1 MYVHLGNNFIIAG
14 EKIIAVLNYAAP
26 VSEDVKEIVEIA
38 ELEKKMVNISN
49 NGKEKAVV
57 VCDDR
62 VYLALRVAN
71 STFIVSAPYISP
83 GTTMLFI
90 HPSPGRALLLS
101 QYFNFRF

>member
-57 VCDDR
+57 VCDE
-62 VYLALRVAN
+62 
-71 STFIVSAPYISP
+71 SIPVSYILCYPIKKSISS
-83 GTTMLFI
+83 L
-90 HPSPGRALLLS
+90 
-101 QYFNFRF
+101 

>member
-57 VCDDR
+57 V
-62 VYLALRVAN
+62 LSL
-71 STFIVSAPYISP
+71 
-83 GTTMLFI
+83 I
-90 HPSPGRALLLS
+90 HI
-101 QYFNFRF
+101 

>member
-62 VYLALRVAN
+62 VYL
-71 STFIVSAPYISP
+71 SPISSVTLLKRAFHGFLPP
-83 GTTMLFI
+83 G
-90 HPSPGRALLLS
+90 S
-101 QYFNFRF
+101 

>member
-62 VYLALRVAN
+62 VYL
-71 STFIVSAPYISP
+71 SPISSV
-83 GTTMLFI
+83 TLLK
-90 HPSPGRALLLS
+90 RAFHH
-101 QYFNFRF
+101 YKEG